1 MPTISTV
8 IQRINRQ
15 VRLKLMDGAARCRM
29 SRTANPL
36 FPKRARAQGDFEH
49 PTRQIPTPLTS
60 DFAVVIQ
67 CVENFP
73 AKTRGSWLRFVRIA
87 LNSINTSFL

>member
-15 VRLKLMDGAARCRM
+15 VRLKQMDGAARCRM

-36 FPKRARAQGDFEH
+36 FPRRA
-49 PTRQIPTPLTS
+49 PKVTSNTRPDGFLLRWPRTS
-60 DFAVVIQ
+60 Q
-67 CVENFP
+67 
-73 AKTRGSWLRFVRIA
+73 SWFSAWRTFLPRREA
-87 LNSINTSFL
+87 LLVAICWD

>member
-36 FPKRARAQGDFEH
+36 FPRRA
-49 PTRQIPTPLTS
+49 PKVTSNTRTRRIPTPLTS

-87 LNSINTSFL
+87 L